1 LNLWDLGPR
10 SGLAAGR
17 SASAIDRA
25 LALWRRGDASEARDA
40 LVRAMSTLPDEPGRW
55 IELGR
60 LLKVVGGS
68 AESATALARAGA
80 ILERQLAR
88 SCDLAELEA
97 TAADLAA
104 SLPDAGGSADWTV
117 LRPTV
122 MTSVA
127 GSALTCLP
135 DGSVLADGLNPAF
148 DVYTIEAVSGVSPI
162 TGLRLEALPD
172 PSLPRLGPGRF
183 PGNGNFLLD
192 AIRTSVVAEP
202 GGPTDCRVSLIRA
215 RADYADQTNG
225 FQGVMGALDA
235 NLRTAWSIT
244 PQFGRA
250 HQAVFQPA
258 EPIGTSAGTR
268 LRVELSFQTK
278 GFPQRTL
285 GRFRLSV
292 TDRPSPFL
300 ESSLGAIKA
309 DKARNGLTRLGA
321 AYTLRSEWA
330 PAALVLERAVARPDC
345 CALDELL
352 LALAR
357 HHTGR
362 AKEAR
367 AGCDRA
373 LDRLKTEWTENATRD
388 VAVEALTLIRG
399 LGPGAAESFLLDFTL
414 PADPFAP

>member
-1 LNLWDLGPR
+1 
-10 SGLAAGR
+10 
-17 SASAIDRA
+17 
-25 LALWRRGDASEARDA
+25 
-40 LVRAMSTLPDEPGRW
+40 
-55 IELGR
+55 
-60 LLKVVGGS
+60 
-68 AESATALARAGA
+68 
-80 ILERQLAR
+80 
-88 SCDLAELEA
+88 
-97 TAADLAA
+97 
-104 SLPDAGGSADWTV
+104 
-117 LRPTV
+117 
-122 MTSVA
+122 MTSTA
-127 GSALTCLP
+127 GSALTYLP

-148 DVYTIEAVSGVSPI
+148 DVYTFEAVSGLSAI

-172 PSLPRLGPGRF
+172 PSLPRFGPGRF

-202 GGPTDCRVSLIRA
+202 RGPTDYRVPLIRA
-215 RADYADQTNG
+215 RADYAEQANG
-225 FQGVMGALDA
+225 FQGVTGALDA
-235 NLRTAWSIT
+235 NPRTAWSIN
-244 PQFGRA
+244 PRFGRA

-268 LRVELSFQTK
+268 LRIELSFQTK

-330 PAALVLERAVARPDC
+330 AAALVLERAIARPDC
-345 CALDELL
+345 CAFDEFL

-367 AGCDRA
+367 AACDRA
-373 LDRLKTEWTENATRD
+373 LDRLKTEWTDDATRD
-388 VAVEALTLIRG
+388 VAIEALRLIRG
-399 LGPGAAESFLLDFTL
+399 LGPGAAEPLLLDLTFPT
-414 PADPFAP
+414 DPFAP